1 MDGLVERHAGLR
13 LRRCLQPGTY
23 QRDHCGASPAQ
34 QQPEPEPGE
43 MTRDEA
49 EQLLQ
54 WAQDS
59 DEVNRRQAPLRV
71 RCPSKPW

>member
-1 MDGLVERHAGLR
+1 MDGRPTLAKVLATWHLSAGPLR
-13 LRRCLQPGTY
+13 CVDQPE
-23 QRDHCGASPAQ
+23 PV